1 MAASRNRSFTEAVL
15 QAVAACLSRYVRQNQ
30 SLVVAYSGGLD
41 STVLLHAANRMAQGV
56 SCDLSALH
64 IHHGLSANADAW
76 AESCASVCRAQGI
89 PLTVI
94 RVDVPRC
101 SGEGM
106 EAAARRVRH
115 QAFDEHS
122 ADWILLAHHADD
134 QAETVLHNL
143 LRGAGVR
150 GAAAMPEV
158 RGRLMR
164 PLLGFG
170 RATLLAYAKH
180 HRLTWID
187 DESNAD
193 TRYTRNFLRHQILPP
208 IISRFPRGSEHL
220 AAAAGRF
227 AEADS
232 LLDDLA
238 RLDLG
243 DSHAEFP
250 LPRKLFREMSAP
262 RARNL
267 LRAMLKWHHV
277 QPPDEVRLA
286 EFVRQLLTAGSDRHP
301 SIDLGRYSLWC
312 EAGKLH
318 FRNLAQ

>member
-1 MAASRNRSFTEAVL
+1 MAASRNRPFTEAVL

-41 STVLLHAANRMAQGV
+41 STVLLHAVNRMAQGV

-250 LPRKLFREMSAP
+250 LPRKLFREMPAP

>member
-1 MAASRNRSFTEAVL
+1 MAASRNRPSTEAVL

-41 STVLLHAANRMAQGV
+41 STVLLHAANRMVQGIG
-56 SCDLSALH
+56 CDLSALH

-250 LPRKLFREMSAP
+250 LPRKLFREMPAP

>member
-1 MAASRNRSFTEAVL
+1 MAASRNRPFTEAVL

-41 STVLLHAANRMAQGV
+41 STVLLHAVNRMAQGV

>member
-1 MAASRNRSFTEAVL
+1 M

-41 STVLLHAANRMAQGV
+41 STVLLHAVNRMAQGV

-250 LPRKLFREMSAP
+250 LPRKLFREMPAP